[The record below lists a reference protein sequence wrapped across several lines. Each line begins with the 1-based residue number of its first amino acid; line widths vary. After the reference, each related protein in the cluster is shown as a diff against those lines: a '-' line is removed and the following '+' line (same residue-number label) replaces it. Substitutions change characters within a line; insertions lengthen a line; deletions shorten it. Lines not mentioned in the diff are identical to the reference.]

1 MPVPLHKKRKAVRG
15 FNQAELLARAIGSCL
30 DIPVCTGFLV
40 REKNTAPLKYENPE
54 ERQNNLKKAFNIAKN
69 DVKLK
74 RIIVI
79 DDIYTTGSTMDEVSR
94 VLKSAGAESVW
105 YIALACGT
113 GI

>member
-1 MPVPLHKKRKAVRG
+1 M
-15 FNQAELLARAIGSCL
+15 
-30 DIPVCTGFLV
+30 
-40 REKNTAPLKYENPE
+40 
-54 ERQNNLKKAFNIAKN
+54 KKAFNIAKN